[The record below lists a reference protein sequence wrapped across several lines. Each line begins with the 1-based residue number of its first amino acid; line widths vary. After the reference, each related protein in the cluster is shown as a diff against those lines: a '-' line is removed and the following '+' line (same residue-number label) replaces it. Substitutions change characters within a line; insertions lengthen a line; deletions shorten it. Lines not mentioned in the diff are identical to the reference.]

1 MVLLISLSDE
11 DDGSFEIIRPVGDEN
26 TYLVHAYASRG
37 GSNGLSAIAWK
48 TVLPVGLD
56 SAWAQVVEL
65 TTRCGDLYAWIFGW
79 IDPAELYASSKPI
92 KKWSFIDDEMDR

>member
-37 GSNGLSAIAWK
+37 GSNGLSAIA
-48 TVLPVGLD
+48 
-56 SAWAQVVEL
+56 
-65 TTRCGDLYAWIFGW
+65 
-79 IDPAELYASSKPI
+79 
-92 KKWSFIDDEMDR
+92 